1 MTDLDAFN
9 FMKILR
15 PLILILP
22 VLLAACSDSNNNSSS
37 GKDRPELGLTFSEA
51 PLDLPGIAANCSLDV
66 RYGEAERNLLDIC
79 LPQSD
84 EPTPLVLYFHG
95 GAYVQGDKGSVYGQ
109 FPDDIRELLR
119 SGIAFATINYPFI
132 DIEPPY
138 DDEGVINP
146 LTHSARALQFLRYH
160 FESLNIDPEQVASYG
175 VSAGASTSL
184 WLGTHDDIADPE
196 NADPVLRESSRIKAV
211 GALYT
216 QGTLNFL
223 AWEEILEPVVG
234 PIFGETGVP
243 AVAEALGAGP
253 LLFGAT
259 GTNSVE
265 EVESPDFMPYL
276 ENIDFIANMDA
287 GDAPIY
293 AYNDNSLFQGSEEFA
308 SLINLFLHHTLH
320 VLALHD
326 RAVEVGLENVMY
338 AIDPEYG
345 LEDPSGE
352 ELIPFLKRHIQ

>member
-1 MTDLDAFN
+1 MTCFRFAVPAF
-9 FMKILR
+9 
-15 PLILILP
+15 ILI
-22 VLLAACSDSNNNSSS
+22 LAACSDSNSS
-37 GKDRPELGLTFSEA
+37 GPAPAEA
-51 PLDLPGIAANCSLDV
+51 TPSLQLSYSDAPIELPGIAADCALDI

-79 LPQSD
+79 LPDSD

-95 GAYVQGDKGSVYGQ
+95 GAYVQGDKSFAYEGHA
-109 FPDDIRELLR
+109 DDIREFLQA
-119 SGIAFATINYPFI
+119 GIAFATINYPFI
-132 DIEPPY
+132 LIEPPY
-138 DDEGVINP
+138 DDEGVIKP

-160 FESLNIDPEQVASYG
+160 FESLNIDPEQIASYG

-184 WLGTHDDIADPE
+184 WLGTHDDLADPD
-196 NADPVLRESSRIKAV
+196 NPDPVLRESTRLNAV

-234 PIFGETGVP
+234 PIFGETSVP
-243 AVAEALGAGP
+243 VVAEALGAGP

-259 GTNSVE
+259 GEDTVA
-265 EVESPDFMPYL
+265 EVESPDKRPYL

-287 GDAPIY
+287 SDAPIY
-293 AYNDNSLFQGSEEFA
+293 AYNDNALFEGSDEFA

-326 RAVEVGLENVMY
+326 RAQEVGLENVMY

-352 ELIPFLKRHIQ
+352 KHVSFLMRHIQ